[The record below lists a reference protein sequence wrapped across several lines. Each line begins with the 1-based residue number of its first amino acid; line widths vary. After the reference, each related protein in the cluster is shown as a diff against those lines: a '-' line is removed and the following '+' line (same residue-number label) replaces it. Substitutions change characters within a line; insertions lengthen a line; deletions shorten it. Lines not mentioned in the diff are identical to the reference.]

1 MIFMLFFQIK
11 EDIMAPKK
19 QKSKVQ
25 IREDAELAEK
35 SEHANANE
43 NAATEPPQTEMSE
56 SVQATQTTVT
66 TSTGTNKK
74 YGASRGVS
82 TMYKVVVKKAQ
93 GKKTKV
99 RCDELGAPVGQN
111 RHRLQS
117 YIGMLART
125 IIPIDCVSWRD
136 VDDGLKEKL
145 WLDILVYKHLIIL
158 CIFYSFSAFFV
169 VIMLTNSLHNYY
181 WLQETFKVPKKLK
194 KTVLKCAAAK
204 WRQFK
209 TNLNKKFV
217 RPNVG
222 QKKKL
227 RKPPKQYAFVGKEQ
241 WKNFVGQRITNEWM
255 VCLIF
260 IN

>member
-1 MIFMLFFQIK
+1 MIFMFFFQIK
-11 EDIMAPKK
+11 EDLMAPKK

-43 NAATEPPQTEMSE
+43 NAATEPPQIEMSE
-56 SVQATQTTVT
+56 SVQATQTTVN
-66 TSTGTNKK
+66 TSSSTKKK

-82 TMYKVVVKKAQ
+82 AMYKVVVKKAQ

-99 RCDELGAPVGQN
+99 RCDELGVPVGQN

-145 WLDILVYKHLIIL
+145 WLDILVYKHLL
-158 CIFYSFSAFFV
+158 FF
-169 VIMLTNSLHNYY
+169 INSLHFL
-181 WLQETFKVPKKLK
+181 W
-194 KTVLKCAAAK
+194 
-204 WRQFK
+204 
-209 TNLNKKFV
+209 
-217 RPNVG
+217 
-222 QKKKL
+222 
-227 RKPPKQYAFVGKEQ
+227 
-241 WKNFVGQRITNEWM
+241 
-255 VCLIF
+255 
-260 IN
+260 